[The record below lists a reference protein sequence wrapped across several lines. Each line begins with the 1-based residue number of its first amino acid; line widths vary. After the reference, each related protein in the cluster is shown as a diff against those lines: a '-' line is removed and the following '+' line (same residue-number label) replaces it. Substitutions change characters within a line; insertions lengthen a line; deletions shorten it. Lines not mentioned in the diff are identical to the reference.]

1 MIQGKFMAEI
11 MRMFVVVMGIF
22 CDIMMEWKRLRIFGR
37 SLADS
42 PGNHWLFSTSG
53 EHPEMG

>member
-42 PGNHWLFSTSG
+42 PRKSLVVFYIWGTS
-53 EHPEMG
+53 